1 MAEGEQGYSE
11 KKEILWVPISD
22 DHLEVPFIKALSED
36 SVEGYD
42 QAIHFDITVGN
53 DLFIDGVMFIRGER
67 EANEEIYLKKVER
80 EGSLTR
86 QYYITSE
93 GAAHIVMHDPIAIM
107 DISGTNIVGYCY
119 YSTRLTT
126 IVKRRRGPNH
136 IFYQR

>member
-1 MAEGEQGYSE
+1 MDKGEQGYSE
-11 KKEILWVPISD
+11 KKEILWVPISND
-22 DHLEVPFIKALSED
+22 QLEVPFIKALSKE

-42 QAIHFDITVGN
+42 QAVHFDITVGN
-53 DLFIDGVMFIRGER
+53 DPFIDGVIFIRGER
-67 EANEEIYLKKVER
+67 DPNEEVYLKTVKR

-86 QYYITSE
+86 QFYMTSE
-93 GAAHIVMHDPIAIM
+93 GAAHVIMHDPIAIT
-107 DISGTNIVGYCY
+107 DISSSNIVGHCY